1 MARLFN
7 HPADL
12 SNIIL
17 PSSSKSTHKS
27 SLLKALKQNCQL
39 NRSEAVL
46 AAASIA

>member
-7 HPADL
+7 NPADL

-39 NRSEAVL
+39 NRSQKK
-46 AAASIA
+46 SY